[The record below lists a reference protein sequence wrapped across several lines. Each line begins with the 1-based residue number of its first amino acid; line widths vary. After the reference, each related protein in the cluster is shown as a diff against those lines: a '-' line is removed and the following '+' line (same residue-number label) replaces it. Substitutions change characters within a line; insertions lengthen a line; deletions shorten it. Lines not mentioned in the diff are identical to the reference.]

1 MHHHLPNRKRTLNL
15 LLHITSGPGKICVL
29 SNWAADSTSCGFSP
43 SIPSSFHLAIILP
56 PEPETFRFPLSCKTF
71 VLLLRWY
78 RLRREIQRFLI
89 IFYPHTFAL
98 DQLDS
103 PYLLPSLLLVL
114 DGSSYFTYPHQILQ
128 IPNCHILHTI
138 CHTLLYCTTYSAM
151 NAPIFSK
158 WPSYTRGYELFNCSN
173 VRESYQ
179 WWNYRGCWHH
189 ALPLIAFLGLCA
201 S

>member
-29 SNWAADSTSCGFSP
+29 SQIEPQTPRLVASLRQYLQV
-43 SIPSSFHLAIILP
+43 SILQSYSP
-56 PEPETFRFPLSCKTF
+56 PEPVTFRFPLSCEISIP
-71 VLLLRWY
+71 LLRWY

-103 PYLLPSLLLVL
+103 SYLLPSLLLVL

-138 CHTLLYCTTYSAM
+138 CHTLLYCTTNSAI

-158 WPSYTRGYELFNCSN
+158 
-173 VRESYQ
+173 
-179 WWNYRGCWHH
+179 
-189 ALPLIAFLGLCA
+189 
-201 S
+201 